1 MSSLPARRGDY
12 GFDAPYA
19 PLLMALGGVGLL
31 ALSVTQLWLAE
42 GRPATVRAA
51 GPGVAGLWLF
61 LNAAV
66 FVHTT
71 RVGKFA
77 VWAELL
83 DRLELK
89 GDERLLDIGCGRG
102 AVLLMAAER
111 LPRGRAV
118 GVDLWST
125 TDQSGNAEQVTR
137 QNAALEGVAERVELH
152 TADMRQLPF
161 DDGSFDVV
169 VSLLAIHNVPG
180 AGERARALRE
190 AARVLKKGGK
200 LLIADIRHTRV
211 YARELEACGL
221 KITDRRSLGVRFW
234 YACGPWAATR
244 LVAAVKL

>member
-1 MSSLPARRGDY
+1 MSSLPARRGAY

-19 PLLMALGGVGLL
+19 PILMALCGTCLL
-31 ALSVTQLWLAE
+31 ALSVTQLWLGE
-42 GRPATVRAA
+42 GRHAMVRVAA
-51 GPGVAGLWLF
+51 LSVGALWQFLIAGIYVYF
-61 LNAAV
+61 
-66 FVHTT
+66 T
-71 RVGKFA
+71 RAGKFA
-77 VWAELL
+77 VWADLL

-102 AVLLMAAER
+102 AVLLMAAQR

-118 GVDLWST
+118 GIDVWST

-137 QNAALEGVAERVELH
+137 RNADLEGVAERVELH

-169 VSLLAIHNVPG
+169 VSSLAIHNVPG

-200 LLIADIRHTRV
+200 LAIADVRHTRA
-211 YARELEACGL
+211 YASELEACGL
-221 KITDRRSLGVRFW
+221 KVPERRSLGGRFW
-234 YACGPWAATR
+234 YAAALR
-244 LVAAVKL
+244 LVAAIKL

>member
-1 MSSLPARRGDY
+1 MSSLPARRGAY

-19 PLLMALGGVGLL
+19 PILMALSGTCLL
-31 ALSVTQLWLAE
+31 ALSVTQLWLGE
-42 GRPATVRAA
+42 GRHAMVRVAA
-51 GPGVAGLWLF
+51 LGVGALWQFLIAGIYVYF
-61 LNAAV
+61 
-66 FVHTT
+66 T
-71 RVGKFA
+71 RAGKFA
-77 VWAELL
+77 VWADLL

-102 AVLLMAAER
+102 AVLLMAAQC

-118 GVDLWST
+118 GVDIWST

-137 QNAALEGVAERVELH
+137 RNAALEGVAERVELH

-161 DDGSFDVV
+161 ADGSFDVV
-169 VSLLAIHNVPG
+169 VSSLAIHNVPG

-200 LLIADIRHTRV
+200 LAIADVRHTRA

-221 KITDRRSLGVRFW
+221 KVTERRSLGGRFW
-234 YACGPWAATR
+234 YAAALR
-244 LVAAVKL
+244 LVAAIKL